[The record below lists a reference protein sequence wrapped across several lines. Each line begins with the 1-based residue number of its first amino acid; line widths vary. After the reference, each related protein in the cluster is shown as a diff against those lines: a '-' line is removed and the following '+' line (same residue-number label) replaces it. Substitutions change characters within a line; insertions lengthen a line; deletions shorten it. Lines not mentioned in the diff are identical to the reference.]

1 MNLLP
6 VLEGLL
12 FISGDLGLSFDQ
24 IKEILVIDDKQLQE
38 LIGQLNGEYENGN
51 RGIKLKI
58 FGGNLK
64 LVTKDEHKEYYQ
76 KYANTEE
83 NGELSQASL
92 ETLAII
98 AYNQPVTRSKVE
110 EIRGVNSSRIVRRLL
125 DRDFIKELGRSELPG
140 RPIIYGVNY
149 KFLDYFGL
157 KSLEELPQFDFKLPE
172 DNSEED
178 LFESR
183 YKEQ

>member
-12 FISGDLGLSFDQ
+12 FISGDLGLNFEQ
-24 IKEILVIDDKQLQE
+24 IKEILEIDDKQLQA
-38 LIGQLNGEYENGN
+38 LIDNLNTEYENAN
-51 RGIKLKI
+51 RGLKLKI
-58 FGGNLK
+58 YGDNLK

-76 KYANTEE
+76 KYANTES
-83 NGELSQASL
+83 GELSQAAL

-98 AYNQPVTRSKVE
+98 AYNQPVTRNKIE

-157 KSLEELPQFDFKLPE
+157 KSLDELPQFDFKVPE
-172 DNSEED
+172 DSNEED

-183 YKEQ
+183 YKEN